1 MADPHNFVSI
11 ILQFALKIVPLIRTI
26 TINCLF
32 VVRVENLARI
42 EHCATTEEGQKLHAR
57 AGEKTEVIL
66 FYETYQYKSIGF
78 SYKLIEL
85 FRVSGRVCPSSPR

>member
-66 FYETYQYKSIGF
+66 FLRNK
-78 SYKLIEL
+78 
-85 FRVSGRVCPSSPR
+85 

>member
-1 MADPHNFVSI
+1 MI
-11 ILQFALKIVPLIRTI
+11 ALKIVPHVLTI
-26 TINCLF
+26 TFTHIN

-66 FYETYQYKSIGF
+66 FLRNK
-78 SYKLIEL
+78 
-85 FRVSGRVCPSSPR
+85 